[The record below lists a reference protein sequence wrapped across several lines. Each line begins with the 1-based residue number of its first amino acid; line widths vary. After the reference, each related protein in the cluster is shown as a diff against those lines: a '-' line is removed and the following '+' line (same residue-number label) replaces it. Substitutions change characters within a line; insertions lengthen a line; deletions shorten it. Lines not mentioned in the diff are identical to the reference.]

1 MKKPQ
6 RGVSSSSHWLVFGG
20 GVVQKGGPLATWGV
34 ISGVALEP
42 AFPLYRHGTSP
53 PCPRERYSPSHVMSE
68 APLLPVKSL
77 RSSWTRTHGWHPD
90 SHLESSDSGWADPC
104 CCLVSRSFLASKK
117 RWRETLSRPFHGA
130 CYTPSSLAWSAGP
143 AHPTSGYSLPPAP
156 CFLGP
161 SCSVLQFLHKPSDS
175 LPQDLCI

>member
-1 MKKPQ
+1 M
-6 RGVSSSSHWLVFGG
+6 
-20 GVVQKGGPLATWGV
+20 QKGGPLAAWGV

-117 RWRETLSRPFHGA
+117 KMERDFEPALPWCLLHPKLPGLVSRP
-130 CYTPSSLAWSAGP
+130 CTPILWIL
-143 AHPTSGYSLPPAP
+143 PTTCPL
-156 CFLGP
+156 FLG
-161 SCSVLQFLHKPSDS
+161 SQLQCPAVP
-175 LPQDLCI
+175 PQAK